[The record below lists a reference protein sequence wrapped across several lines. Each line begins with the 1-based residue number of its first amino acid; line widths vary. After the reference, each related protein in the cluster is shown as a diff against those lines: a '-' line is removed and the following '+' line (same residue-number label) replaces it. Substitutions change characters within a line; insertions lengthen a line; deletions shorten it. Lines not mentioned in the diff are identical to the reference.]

1 MITTLIFDLDGT
13 LMNTLDDLHDS
24 VSYALKEAGL
34 KPNDKQDTR
43 RFLGNGIRNLINKS
57 VMYSNPDADEALKE
71 RVFATF
77 RAYYVAHSMDKTA
90 PYKGINEVLEKCKNK
105 GFSTAI
111 VSNKLDPAVK
121 DLHKAFFADTID
133 VAIGEKPAIK
143 RKPAPDMVNEAIQ
156 QLSLLHGTEIHKS
169 ECIYIGDSEVDLQ
182 TAKNSA
188 IPCIA
193 VSWGF
198 RDKDYLIEQGAETI
212 IDQPDELF
220 EHL

>member
-71 RVFATF
+71 HVFATF

-212 IDQPDELF
+212 IDKPDELF

>member
-156 QLSLLHGTEIHKS
+156 QLSLLHGTEIHKF

-198 RDKDYLIEQGAETI
+198 RDKDYLMEQGAETI

>member
-121 DLHKAFFADTID
+121 DLHKAFFAHTID

-156 QLSLLHGTEIHKS
+156 QLSLLHGTEIHKF

-198 RDKDYLIEQGAETI
+198 RDKDYLMEQGAETI